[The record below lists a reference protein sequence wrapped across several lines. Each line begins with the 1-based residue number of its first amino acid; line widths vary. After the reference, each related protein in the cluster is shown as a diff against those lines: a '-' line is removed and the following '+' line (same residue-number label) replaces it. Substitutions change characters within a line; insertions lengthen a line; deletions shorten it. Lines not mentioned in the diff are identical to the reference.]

1 MGGGPWE
8 GNWKEEGNLWAQVL
22 QGPVHCPFKLQRVF
36 GGGGKSYPWQNFL
49 APTEHVACL

>member
-1 MGGGPWE
+1 MGGPWE

-36 GGGGKSYPWQNFL
+36 RGGGKSYPWQNFL